1 MSEKIENSTNKATE
15 NMGVVTDAYPS
26 EDPTDLGILQ
36 EVGNIGAGH
45 AATSLSTVLQQEVA
59 IDIPRICAVPPHQVG
74 KYFNRS
80 DEPTTAVL
88 MQLTRDYE
96 CDILLMFEYS
106 EAKKIAALMTMAPSV
121 EELDESMEESAIQEL
136 ANIVIGSFLTAISDF
151 TGVQLIPTPPLRVVD
166 TFDAVLDTVLVKQ
179 SMIAEKA
186 LVFDA
191 CFKRQG
197 TDAKSILI
205 IFPSP
210 ELKTILVN
218 KSKAMLGLEDEPL
231 KEDQSPKDDGVHFE
245 IASTETIKNEAPE
258 NGEM

>member
-1 MSEKIENSTNKATE
+1 MSKKLENLPNVAENNGIITSTNS
-15 NMGVVTDAYPS
+15 M
-26 EDPTDLGILQ
+26 EDPADLGILQ

-45 AATSLSTVLQQEVA
+45 AATSLSTVLQQDVS
-59 IDIPRICAVPPHQVG
+59 IDIPRICCLPPHLVG
-74 KYFNRS
+74 KYYNRA
-80 DEPTTAVL
+80 DMPTTAVL

-96 CDILLMFEYS
+96 CDILLMFENS

-121 EELDESMEESAIQEL
+121 EELDASMEESAIQEL

-166 TFDAVLDTVLVKQ
+166 TFDTILDNVVVKQ

-186 LVFDA
+186 LIFDA

-197 TDAKSILI
+197 TDAQSILI

-210 ELKTILVN
+210 ELKAILVQ
-218 KSKAMLGLEDEPL
+218 KSKEMLGIEVEPKIETPRL
-231 KEDQSPKDDGVHFE
+231 KDDGIQFG
-245 IASTETIKNEAPE
+245 IAPTEKITEATRH
-258 NGEM
+258 GKI

>member
-1 MSEKIENSTNKATE
+1 MSKKNETINTADENKGIISCQ
-15 NMGVVTDAYPS
+15 DD
-26 EDPTDLGILQ
+26 DPTDLGILQ

-45 AATSLSTVLQQEVA
+45 AATSLSTVLMQEVS
-59 IDIPRICAVPPHQVG
+59 IDLPRICSIPTHLVG
-74 KYFNRS
+74 KFFNKG
-80 DEPTTAVL
+80 DAPTTAIL
-88 MQLTRDYE
+88 MQLTRECE
-96 CDILLMFEYS
+96 CDILLMFDLL

-151 TGVQLIPTPPLRVVD
+151 TSVQLIPTPPMRVVD
-166 TFDAVLDTVLVKQ
+166 TFDTILDNMLVNQ
-179 SMIAEKA
+179 SITSEKA

-210 ELKTILVN
+210 SLKQILIDR
-218 KSKAMLGLEDEPL
+218 SKEMMGIEVTPKVEVQPKADLAMNIGAVPIE
-231 KEDQSPKDDGVHFE
+231 SP
-245 IASTETIKNEAPE
+245 AP
-258 NGEM
+258 

>member
-1 MSEKIENSTNKATE
+1 MSKKIETLPNNATVNSDLIANS
-15 NMGVVTDAYPS
+15 NSS

-45 AATSLSTVLQQEVA
+45 AATSLSTVLQQEVS
-59 IDIPRICAVPPHQVG
+59 IDIPRICCLPPHLVG
-74 KYFNRS
+74 KYYNRGDMS
-80 DEPTTAVL
+80 TTAVL

-210 ELKTILVN
+210 ELKAILVN
-218 KSKAMLGLEDEPL
+218 KSKAMLGLEDESL
-231 KEDQSPKDDGVHFE
+231 KEDQSSKDDAVHFE
-245 IASTETIKNEAPE
+245 IASTETIKNEAHQ
-258 NGEM
+258 NGQM